1 MNVESEGQKRGR
13 KNGEEERIKKEKEK
27 RPKWIGGGNETIRS
41 SPFRAGHQLIIGAN
55 QSTACPLG
63 LFSQREKKEVT
74 LIDTSERRHTQTI
87 KRKIKLELS
96 R

>member
-13 KNGEEERIKKEKEK
+13 KNGEEERKKEKEK